1 MIDKSNIK
9 TTDWLTKGMTDKQIQ
24 KEKDKAI
31 KQADKEL
38 ARIEKKERKKEM
50 RIYRKMY
57 RRHRKELIGLAKQDR
72 DFDWGWL
79 DEFVR
84 VKIKH
89 MYEYFSEGNNV
100 CQSDE
105 SLNEILEQ
113 LKYVLD
119 LYEEMDSLWDNYE
132 SNLIENEDG
141 SVTVTDEGSKK
152 YLDIRNRE
160 QELYEEIYSYIGKY
174 IQWWWD

>member
-31 KQADKEL
+31 KRSDKEL
-38 ARIEKKERKKEM
+38 ARIEKKERRASM
-50 RIYRKMY
+50 RAYRKMY

-72 DFDWGWL
+72 DFDYGWL
-79 DEFVR
+79 DEFVHM
-84 VKIKH
+84 KIKH
-89 MYEYFSEGNNV
+89 MYEYFSAGNNV
-100 CQSDE
+100 WQTDE
-105 SLNEILEQ
+105 TRLPIVEQ
-113 LKYVLD
+113 LKHVLD
-119 LYEEMDSLWDNYE
+119 LYDELDNLWD
-132 SNLIENEDG
+132 SHICGHIKNEDG
-141 SVTVTDEGSKK
+141 SITPTEESTKSYIK
-152 YLDIRNRE
+152 IRDRE